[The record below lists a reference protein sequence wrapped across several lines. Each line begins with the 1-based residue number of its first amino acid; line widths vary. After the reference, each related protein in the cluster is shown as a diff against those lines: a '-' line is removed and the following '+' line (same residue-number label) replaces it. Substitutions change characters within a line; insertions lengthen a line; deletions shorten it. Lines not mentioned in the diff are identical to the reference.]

1 MPSGGRTGTSKPGG
15 TPGGPRTALPAL
27 KQPRTTPSASE
38 SGDGG
43 GGGSTT
49 RREDLASWAST

>member
-49 RREDLASWAST
+49 ATTDV